1 MNLVRRPSAAGSPN
15 VSEAK
20 HGLPSSR
27 KSGVV
32 GDSLRRGKP
41 GISKARTEKVQTVQ
55 TESTVLTGHLVAAGS
70 HQDREAFR
78 LLFDHFAP
86 RLKSFML
93 RRGAD
98 DGLAEEVVQEAMI
111 NVWRKARLFDPSKA
125 SASTWIFTIGR
136 NVHIDLVRRA
146 KRPEL
151 DPEDPELAPAALP
164 EATAEI
170 SREQDAQLVRN
181 AMKDLSDEQKEV
193 LRMAFFEEKP
203 HRDIAEE
210 LNIPL
215 GTVKSRIRLAFKRM
229 RDELDEDE

>member
-1 MNLVRRPSAAGSPN
+1 MEMIKTRSEPESRLLDPGNPGLSMVGNSGLVGKRLGNTAA
-15 VSEAK
+15 
-20 HGLPSSR
+20 SSR
-27 KSGVV
+27 
-32 GDSLRRGKP
+32 GK
-41 GISKARTEKVQTVQ
+41 KVQGVES
-55 TESTVLTGHLVAAGS
+55 ESTVLTGHLVAVS
-70 HQDREAFR
+70 RKQDREAFKV
-78 LLFDHFAP
+78 LFDHFAP

-111 NVWRKARLFDPSKA
+111 NVWRKAHLFDPAKA

-151 DPEDPELAPAALP
+151 DPEDPELMPAAAP

-170 SREQDAQLVRN
+170 SREQDAKLVRE
-181 AMKDLSDEQKEV
+181 AMKDLPAEQIAV
-193 LRMAFFEEKP
+193 LKMAFFEEKP
-203 HRDIAEE
+203 HREIAEE

-229 RDELDEDE
+229 REELDDNE